1 MMKKTKFTLLQ
12 KQQPGDVGD
21 SPEGR
26 IEQLRTIARSYIE
39 ANNKLVRQIWD
50 LEQQIV
56 QNNDAEMIERLTEEK
71 NTISSLIMVEEYRT
85 KIGELLEEIKTLE
98 MSLKGYS
105 DVGNNSPY
113 RL

>member
-26 IEQLRTIARSYIE
+26 IEQLRTIARSY
-39 ANNKLVRQIWD
+39 
-50 LEQQIV
+50 
-56 QNNDAEMIERLTEEK
+56 MTEEK